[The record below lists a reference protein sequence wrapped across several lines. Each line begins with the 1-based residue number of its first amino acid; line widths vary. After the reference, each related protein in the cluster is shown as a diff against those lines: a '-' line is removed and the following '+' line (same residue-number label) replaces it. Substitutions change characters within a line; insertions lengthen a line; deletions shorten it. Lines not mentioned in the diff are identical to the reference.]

1 MITTQ
6 ELMLVKQAVSNSAIE
21 NGWDKEYEEKMF
33 HEAVGYLI
41 SLQVKTSKK
50 KRHKQ

>member
-1 MITTQ
+1 
-6 ELMLVKQAVSNSAIE
+6 MLVKQAVSSSALE

-33 HEAVGYLI
+33 HETVAEI
-41 SLQVKTSKK
+41 IKSQVKTTKK